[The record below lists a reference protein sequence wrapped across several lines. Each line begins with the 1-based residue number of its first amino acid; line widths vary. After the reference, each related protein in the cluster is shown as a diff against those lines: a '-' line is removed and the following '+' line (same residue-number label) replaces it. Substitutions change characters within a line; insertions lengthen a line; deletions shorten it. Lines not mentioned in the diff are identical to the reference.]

1 MGAKGKTGSK
11 REGKFRSCRR
21 KKRKGFHGKKAWE
34 VWREAEENGRN
45 NTIIESHME
54 PQLST
59 SKAQNEY
66 FLDPTAPKNMS
77 QLKLMNNSLEDFDR
91 QEAVITHSQSSSA
104 VICIHEEAHGFN
116 LQDAKLLSECFAI

>member
-1 MGAKGKTGSK
+1 
-11 REGKFRSCRR
+11 
-21 KKRKGFHGKKAWE
+21 
-34 VWREAEENGRN
+34 
-45 NTIIESHME
+45 ME

-59 SKAQNEY
+59 PKAQNEY

-116 LQDAKLLSECFAI
+116 LQDAKLLSECFAISAAASTSN

>member
-1 MGAKGKTGSK
+1 
-11 REGKFRSCRR
+11 
-21 KKRKGFHGKKAWE
+21 
-34 VWREAEENGRN
+34 
-45 NTIIESHME
+45 ME

-59 SKAQNEY
+59 PKAQNEY

-116 LQDAKLLSECFAI
+116 LQDAKLLSNDRIPNLYAVYAPFKAARGLICFRNF